1 MHICMLSREFREG
14 GGGVFTHTRKISR
27 KLIDLGNRVTV
38 IATKNKGEPTLD
50 VIDGIPVVRVHTT
63 TVPSYFLGTD
73 LYSRATRVFSYCL
86 QAALKLRKIH
96 VQKKFDVICGQGI
109 SGFAGALFK
118 LMCSLPLVIRTAWPY
133 IGIKNI
139 CLSERGNSIDRIKIE
154 ATHFPL
160 IIMDKLACTSA
171 EKVTALSK
179 SLAYEIS
186 KGYNIPYERIEIIP
200 NGINVKEYENV
211 ACDEIKEKYNLWD
224 TINVL
229 FVGRINQRKGV
240 DYLIDAIPKV
250 LHSVKNI
257 RFLLVGSGNTTFY
270 KRRARELGIEQYIN
284 FVGHVSHKDVNKY
297 YASADIF
304 ILPSLYEGM
313 PFVVLEAMAA
323 GKPVI
328 STNIAGIPDIINN
341 GHTGFLIDPKDV
353 NAIAKYIIMLT
364 KNEKLRKNVGNNGK
378 EHVKKFFNIEN
389 VSKRLLSVFEQTIM
403 LHNKKKELI

>member
-1 MHICMLSREFREG
+1 MYICMLAREFREG
-14 GGGVFTHTRKISR
+14 GGGVFTHTRKISK
-27 KLIDLGNRVTV
+27 KLIELGHKVTV
-38 IATKNKGEPTLD
+38 IATRKKGEPKRD
-50 VIDGIPVVRVHTT
+50 AIDEIPIVRVRTT
-63 TVPSYFLGTD
+63 TIPLYFVSE
-73 LYSRATRVFSYCL
+73 LYARATRIFSYSLSAAMKIKEL
-86 QAALKLRKIH
+86 QTQQR
-96 VQKKFDVICGQGI
+96 FDVICGQGV
-109 SGFAGALFK
+109 SGFAGVLVRQIH
-118 LMCSLPLVIRTAWPY
+118 SLPLMIRTAWPY

-139 CLSERGNSIDRIKIE
+139 CLSERGNSLDRWRIE

-160 IIMDKLACTSA
+160 VIMDKLACTSA
-171 EKVTALSK
+171 EKITALSK

-186 KGYNIPYERIEIIP
+186 EGYNIPYERIEIIP
-200 NGINVKEYENV
+200 NGISVKEYENV

-250 LHSVKNI
+250 LQNVKNI
-257 RFLLVGSGNTTFY
+257 RFLLVGSGNTIFY
-270 KRRARELGIEQYIN
+270 KKRARELGIEQYIN
-284 FVGHVSHKDVNKY
+284 FVGHISHEDVSKY

-341 GHTGFLIDPKDV
+341 GHTGFLIEPKNV
-353 NAIAKYIIMLT
+353 NAIAKYITMLA

-378 EHVKKFFNIEN
+378 ENIKKFFNIEN

-403 LHNKKKELI
+403 LHNKKKD